1 MLKVDFYD
9 FVEDKLLKFGPQVV
23 KMRPKDSMVKFN

>member
-9 FVEDKLLKFGPQVV
+9 FVEDKLLKFGSQVV
-23 KMRPKDSMVKFN
+23 KMRPRDSMVKFN